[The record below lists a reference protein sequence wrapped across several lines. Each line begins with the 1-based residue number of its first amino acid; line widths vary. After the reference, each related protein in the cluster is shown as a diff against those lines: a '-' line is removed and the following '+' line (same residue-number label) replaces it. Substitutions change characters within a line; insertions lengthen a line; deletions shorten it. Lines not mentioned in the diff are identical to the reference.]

1 MLHGSRLA
9 KSVARVPRT
18 LRRTRLGRAPSR
30 ESTRRRDSQMP
41 HARVHIVEERFSP
54 AIDSAINCR
63 LEKSVA
69 ALKRLAN
76 EK

>member
-1 MLHGSRLA
+1 
-9 KSVARVPRT
+9 
-18 LRRTRLGRAPSR
+18 
-30 ESTRRRDSQMP
+30 MP